1 MKQKVFRTLADLRF
15 SIFILLLISC
25 CSILGTIIEQDQTI
39 ETYKINYPLSSP
51 IFGFLSWVM
60 FAGLLI
66 ARWRVGLRGLT
77 AVRWVLGS
85 FAVLLMAYVGS
96 RFVLE
101 VLIQR

>member
-1 MKQKVFRTLADLRF
+1 MMPDGIKRKIVFWDHKTVF
-15 SIFILLLISC
+15 GILFWDHK
-25 CSILGTIIEQDQTI
+25 TV
-39 ETYKINYPLSSP
+39 
-51 IFGFLSWVM
+51 FGILSWVM

-66 ARWRVGLRGLT
+66 ARWRIGLRGLT

-85 FAVLLMAYVGS
+85 FVVLLLAYVGS